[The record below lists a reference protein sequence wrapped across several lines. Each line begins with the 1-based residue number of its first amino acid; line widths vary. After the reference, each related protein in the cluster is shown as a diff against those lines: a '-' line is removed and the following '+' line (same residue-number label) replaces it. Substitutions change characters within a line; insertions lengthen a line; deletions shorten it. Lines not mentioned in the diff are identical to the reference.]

1 MKNVLELKKTKYL
14 NYLFTN
20 LRDKKTKMR
29 EFRNYSDR
37 VMQVLM
43 QEVFNQLGLVNK
55 TVFTGTGSKFNG
67 LELNEKI
74 CGVSIL
80 RSGDSMEKAFREFF
94 PNASYGKI
102 LIQRN
107 EKDAK
112 PIFFYSK
119 LPKNLSKN
127 TIILLDP
134 MIGTGGSALT
144 AIELLL
150 KKGAKENK
158 IIFCNLLSCKKGIN
172 MIMNRHKNVRII
184 TGVIDPV
191 LNSKF
196 YLVPGLGDFGD
207 RYYGTE

>member
-1 MKNVLELKKTKYL
+1 
-14 NYLFTN
+14 
-20 LRDKKTKMR
+20 
-29 EFRNYSDR
+29 
-37 VMQVLM
+37 
-43 QEVFNQLGLVNK
+43 
-55 TVFTGTGSKFNG
+55 
-67 LELNEKI
+67 
-74 CGVSIL
+74 VSIL
-80 RSGDSMEKAFREFF
+80 RSGDSMEKAFMEFF

-112 PIFFYSK
+112 PVFFYSK
-119 LPKNLSKN
+119 LPKNLSDN

-134 MIGTGGSALT
+134 MLGTGGSALT

-158 IIFCNLLSCKKGIN
+158 IIFCNLLSCKKGLNTI
-172 MIMNRHKNVRII
+172 ISKYKKVRIV
-184 TGVIDPV
+184 TGVIDPI